1 MPYLTE
7 EIWQNMNQRVDAE
20 LGSIMMTD
28 YPQQDISSKSIQI
41 EGEISTIIQIIKSI
55 RNIRSEFNIDSKQ
68 EIDAYIDTDDFMEV
82 ISDEMN
88 LIRNTSVIKNIN
100 FSSAPTV
107 GTSAS
112 LVINASEGLQI
123 DPIVVVLPLEGI
135 VNIEEEI
142 QRLDGDLQEC
152 VNNISRLQK
161 LVTNKNFI
169 AKANP
174 DVVNNEIEKLRASEA
189 QKDRLEQIVAQ
200 LKG

>member
-1 MPYLTE
+1 
-7 EIWQNMNQRVDAE
+7 
-20 LGSIMMTD
+20 
-28 YPQQDISSKSIQI
+28 
-41 EGEISTIIQIIKSI
+41 
-55 RNIRSEFNIDSKQ
+55 
-68 EIDAYIDTDDFMEV
+68 
-82 ISDEMN
+82 MN

-100 FSSAPTV
+100 FSSAPTF
-107 GTSAS
+107 GTNAS

-123 DPIVVVLPLEGI
+123 APIVVVLPLEGI

-161 LVTNKNFI
+161 LVTNENFI

>member
-100 FSSAPTV
+100 FSSAPTF
-107 GTSAS
+107 GTNAS

-123 DPIVVVLPLEGI
+123 APIVVVLPLEGI

>member
-1 MPYLTE
+1 
-7 EIWQNMNQRVDAE
+7 
-20 LGSIMMTD
+20 
-28 YPQQDISSKSIQI
+28 
-41 EGEISTIIQIIKSI
+41 
-55 RNIRSEFNIDSKQ
+55 
-68 EIDAYIDTDDFMEV
+68 
-82 ISDEMN
+82 MN

-107 GTSAS
+107 GTNAS

-161 LVTNKNFI
+161 LVTNENFI